1 MHHGLNGQDSI
12 PPLGLES
19 QDYGWMWDLSAP
31 ESRLFNNMIVN
42 LQLTQDARGGFA
54 RKSGPS
60 IRNQVPGSIQQ
71 SSEAVR
77 RSEGGEETEAAALR
91 HQLSSDSA
99 ELSLLQKLKAKVC
112 WLHAKLT
119 RERRQFGAHPV
130 CLFSLVLLSGWAFR
144 ATTQSRFSFSSWRF
158 CYPCR
163 LLWLSIKSASVQACV
178 YSVRHC
184 CFSQVFISSRCETLC
199 LFIKHVTSTF
209 SSRASWQTFFISFG
223 YDGGEL
229 NNKACC

>member
-1 MHHGLNGQDSI
+1 MREEVL
-12 PPLGLES
+12 LGKVDPQS
-19 QDYGWMWDLSAP
+19 GTKFQAPSRSHQKLS
-31 ESRLFNNMIVN
+31 
-42 LQLTQDARGGFA
+42 GGVKEA
-54 RKSGPS
+54 RKQKQQHWDINSPLTL
-60 IRNQVPGSIQQ
+60 Q
-71 SSEAVR
+71 SSASFRNSR
-77 RSEGGEETEAAALR
+77 RRLLTKLR
-91 HQLSSDSA
+91 
-99 ELSLLQKLKAKVC
+99 
-112 WLHAKLT
+112 

-130 CLFSLVLLSGWAFR
+130 CLFLFVLLSGWAFR

-199 LFIKHVTSTF
+199 LLIKHVTSTF
-209 SSRASWQTFFISFG
+209 SSRASWQAFFISFG